1 LECARQVP
9 THHALNEMYV
19 NALANGNA
27 AGGKPADMFLL
38 TVTMSKFHAD
48 VP

>member
-1 LECARQVP
+1 MRSAGSNPSR
-9 THHALNEMYV
+9 LNEMYV

-38 TVTMSKFHAD
+38 TVTMSKLHAD

>member
-1 LECARQVP
+1 MQV
-9 THHALNEMYV
+9 NM
-19 NALANGNA
+19 LANGIA

-38 TVTMSKFHAD
+38 TVTMSKLHAD